1 VLPSCPTCYCTWH
14 VRCNADYCGLK
25 CYQSKEHQGCS
36 ERFYKECVEA
46 ELTGENLSSES
57 KEKMQQIL
65 QRMNREEQQEEEEDE
80 DVDSDDDEDVGELE
94 DRLAEV
100 DLDDTEKVWSLLSK
114 EEQRHFGEMLK
125 SGELAG
131 LVPEYKPWWKTKVE
145 VKKIKEVGEPEVE
158 EELRQKCPTVGENIP
173 SLRTVCPN
181 PSPYVKHGLLN
192 LLYAY
197 AYAVRY
203 FGGEQA
209 ASGPELVEVVQLLA
223 GTLEGR
229 NFELADTAVE
239 TAASEVNN
247 HSWLAV
253 SLEHSRW
260 VVLVQVMLF
269 LLCMF
274 RNVKKDVF
282 DLVKGPTGEDNFYIL
297 AALSDLKAI
306 FGATLKTLK
315 NASKMKNNKD
325 NKESELPVWM
335 KTEQKKP
342 DLQPAKVHRHLKKIE
357 FYLSWSQ
364 DFYDVFKEL

>member
-1 VLPSCPTCYCTWH
+1 
-14 VRCNADYCGLK
+14 
-25 CYQSKEHQGCS
+25 
-36 ERFYKECVEA
+36 
-46 ELTGENLSSES
+46 
-57 KEKMQQIL
+57 
-65 QRMNREEQQEEEEDE
+65 
-80 DVDSDDDEDVGELE
+80 
-94 DRLAEV
+94 
-100 DLDDTEKVWSLLSK
+100 
-114 EEQRHFGEMLK
+114 MLK
-125 SGELAG
+125 FK
-131 LVPEYKPWWKTKVE
+131 VPCHLTECRAL
-145 VKKIKEVGEPEVE
+145 PEVE
-158 EELRQKCPTVGENIP
+158 EELRQKCPSVSEDIP

-181 PSPYVKHGLLN
+181 PSPYVKYGLLN

-209 ASGPELVEVVQLLA
+209 ASGLELVEVVQLLA

-253 SLEHSRW
+253 SLEHSR
-260 VVLVQVMLF
+260 
-269 LLCMF
+269 
-274 RNVKKDVF
+274 NVKKDVF

-315 NASKMKNNKD
+315 NVSKMKTNKD
-325 NKESELPVWM
+325 NKDDEESQLPVWM